1 MTTSQTIV
9 MSTSRQSNIRIDF
22 YLTIDIDD
30 TGHRRWD
37 EEEAIETENV
47 RGECE
52 PAYYYVP
59 VHVYTRDLLA
69 PIR

>member
-1 MTTSQTIV
+1 MAESTTEARPSMTTSQTIV

-47 RGECE
+47 
-52 PAYYYVP
+52 
-59 VHVYTRDLLA
+59 
-69 PIR
+69 